1 MADGDSTRDPASA
14 AKLQRLSLVGVSH
27 RSVNAALRGR
37 FFDEEPDQGALL
49 EALRSADWEE
59 ALAVATCE
67 RLEFVVIARPE
78 RAPAAELLQ
87 RIARTAD
94 VSPVDLAGQSY
105 CHTGTQALR
114 HLFAVAASLDSLVV
128 GEPQILGQ
136 MKQCYRASRE
146 AGLSGP
152 LLDGALQA
160 AFAAAKRVRSET
172 PIGQQ
177 TSSMTLIARQVAEDL
192 HGRFD
197 ALKLLWLGLG
207 EMGEMLSGDFLAAGI
222 EHLLV
227 MHSSPLRAEA
237 VARRLACNFAPK
249 ETLDHHL
256 AEADIVISDTSA
268 GRFTLDA
275 EQVEAALKRRRRQ
288 PMLLID
294 AGVPSDIEPGVADLD
309 GAFVYDLDDLERL
322 AQSEAGGRAAAEAM
336 AWAVV
341 EEELGRFCQAQA
353 ERSAA
358 PSVTALRQHFET
370 VRREVLDQGADD
382 AEAATRLLINR
393 LLHGPSEALRHT
405 AGSDP
410 AAGEALERSLRRLFD
425 LKSAGYKGEED
436 KGEEET

>member
-1 MADGDSTRDPASA
+1 MADGDSTRDAASA
-14 AKLQRLSLVGVSH
+14 EKLRRLSLVGVSH

-67 RLEFVVIARPE
+67 RLEFVVIGRPE
-78 RAPAAELLQ
+78 HAPAAELLQ
-87 RIARTAD
+87 RIARTAEI
-94 VSPVDLAGQSY
+94 SPVDLAGQSY
-105 CHTGTQALR
+105 CHTGTEALR

-207 EMGEMLSGDFLAAGI
+207 EMGEMLSGDFLSAGI

-227 MHSSPLRAEA
+227 MHTSPLRAEA

-249 ETLDHHL
+249 ESLDHHL
-256 AEADIVISDTSA
+256 AEADIVITDTSA

-275 EQVEAALKRRRRQ
+275 EKVEAALKRRRRR

-322 AQSEAGGRAAAEAM
+322 ARSEAGGRAAAEAM
-336 AWAVV
+336 AWGVV
-341 EEELGRFCQAQA
+341 EEELERFCRTQA

-358 PSVTALRQHFET
+358 PSVTALRQHFEA
-370 VRREVLDQGADD
+370 VRREVLAQGAGD

-425 LKSAGYKGEED
+425 LKSAGDE
-436 KGEEET
+436 GEEET